1 MGNKKKLLFI
11 VPSMVGGGVE
21 RCLLNL
27 INALDHNQYKIDI
40 LAIKSGGDLI
50 NQIPTDVGYRYT
62 W

>member
-40 LAIKSGGDLI
+40 W
-50 NQIPTDVGYRYT
+50 Q
-62 W
+62 